1 MSWSLLMHI
10 SCPAHLFFGTN
21 FSQLIFHWA
30 KYAHSTVMLFVR
42 KPVRIS
48 KLAQFNFFVE
58 FFWIFYW
65 NILFQV
71 IKKICHTWP
80 HFQAKFCS
88 ILFKLSN
95 QCKYEIIRSQ
105 IKQRCATMFIFLQ
118 RPKPV
123 INRFY
128 TAYLKISQYVT

>member
-1 MSWSLLMHI
+1 MWLLLR
-10 SCPAHLFFGTN
+10 CLEDY
-21 FSQLIFHWA
+21 LIGKEKEICSKRKEKTWRF
-30 KYAHSTVMLFVR
+30 TVMLFVR

-58 FFWIFYW
+58 NFWIFYW

-71 IKKICHTWP
+71 IKKIFCYTWP